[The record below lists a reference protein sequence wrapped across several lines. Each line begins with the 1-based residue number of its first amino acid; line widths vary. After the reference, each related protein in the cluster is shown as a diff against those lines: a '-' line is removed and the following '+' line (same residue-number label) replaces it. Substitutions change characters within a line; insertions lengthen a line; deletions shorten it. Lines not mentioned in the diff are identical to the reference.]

1 QGCDA
6 SVMIQSTTNNSVEK
20 DFQDN
25 LSLVGDG
32 FDTIVKAKQVVE
44 NMCPKTMSSVD
55 ILAIATRDVIQLVG
69 GPRNS
74 VELGRRNGLISQAS
88 RVNGNLPKGSFN
100 LVQLVSLFRSKGLS
114 PTDMIALSGVHTV
127 GFSHCSQFSNRIYGN
142 PVDPTLNPT
151 YVSQLQSM
159 CPRIVDPTIAIRYLL
174 EDTVMGSDT
183 IAAANG
189 AIDVIAIAGG
199 IAGLLGGMMGIVG
212 GCAEIFSLD
221 GVLAMVFDAAFIIKG
236 DLFVV
241 G

>member
-1 QGCDA
+1 MQNLHLRGRLVQLRITTVNDTNQGSPPRTLGAQHKTQIWTQLQGCDA

-114 PTDMIALSGVHTV
+114 PTDMIALSTNKL
-127 GFSHCSQFSNRIYGN
+127 FYLI
-142 PVDPTLNPT
+142 
-151 YVSQLQSM
+151 
-159 CPRIVDPTIAIRYLL
+159 IVIT
-174 EDTVMGSDT
+174 
-183 IAAANG
+183 
-189 AIDVIAIAGG
+189 
-199 IAGLLGGMMGIVG
+199 
-212 GCAEIFSLD
+212 
-221 GVLAMVFDAAFIIKG
+221 
-236 DLFVV
+236 
-241 G
+241 